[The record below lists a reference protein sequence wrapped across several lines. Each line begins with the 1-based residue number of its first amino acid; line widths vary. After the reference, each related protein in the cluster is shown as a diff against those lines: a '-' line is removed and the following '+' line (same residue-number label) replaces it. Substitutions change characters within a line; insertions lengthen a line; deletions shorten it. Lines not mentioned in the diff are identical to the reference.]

1 MTYSFSLFVSVIQVR
16 LYFHLWFCIC
26 ITVRIMPLKAFNVP
40 VCVSLL
46 PEGEAP
52 KCPPP
57 TLNFLPSVR
66 ARDSWN
72 SWDTG
77 AWSHPNQSVERV
89 QRVHHQLV
97 PPQGRATHRNRQLS
111 EAMTQSQR
119 GVTSPQ
125 SSDNGHL
132 TNGDKMALASPS
144 ELHGVM
150 VISCW
155 VNSSP
160 RITSRN
166 LLLSPC
172 VTFGCITFTFSQQ
185 DNTTSLCDLAFL
197 SFSEPQE
204 TSGQWKLTQIPTLWL
219 RLLLWAVR
227 EAPQWPGPIDVIS
240 GSPSPVHNTHYSI
253 VTHVWLPWDR
263 RAGASLNNTLLHFTS
278 CTIVHW

>member
-1 MTYSFSLFVSVIQVR
+1 
-16 LYFHLWFCIC
+16 
-26 ITVRIMPLKAFNVP
+26 MPLKAFNVP
-40 VCVSLL
+40 VCVSLLL

-66 ARDSWN
+66 ARDSWS

-97 PPQGRATHRNRQLS
+97 PLQGRATHRNRQLS

-166 LLLSPC
+166 LMLSPC
-172 VTFGCITFTFSQQ
+172 VTLCCITFTFSQP
-185 DNTTSLCDLAFL
+185 DNIQPHNVPWLAFL
-197 SFSEPQE
+197 SFSELQE

-219 RLLLWAVR
+219 WLLLWAVR

-240 GSPSPVHNTHYSI
+240 GSPSPVRNTHYSI
-253 VTHVWLPWDR
+253 VTHVWLLWDQSP
-263 RAGASLNNTLLHFTS
+263 GASLNNIYPLLHLTS